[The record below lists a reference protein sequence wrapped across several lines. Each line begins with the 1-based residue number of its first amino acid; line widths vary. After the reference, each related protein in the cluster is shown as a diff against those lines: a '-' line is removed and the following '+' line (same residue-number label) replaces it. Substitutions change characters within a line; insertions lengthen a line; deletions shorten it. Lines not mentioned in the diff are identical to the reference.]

1 MLLSIGQAALA
12 IGVSVSTLRR
22 WGREQRIS
30 PTHKTAGGHRR
41 YLLRDLQSIG
51 KSCGSNTERID
62 LAYVHESSSEQRDD
76 LERQSARLESYCN
89 SKAMTNPSD
98 T

>member
-22 WGREQRIS
+22 WEREKRIS

-41 YLLRDLQSIG
+41 YLLRELQSVG
-51 KSCGSNTERID
+51 KSCGAITNGQLLVMLVCLHLTSVTTLND
-62 LAYVHESSSEQRDD
+62 
-76 LERQSARLESYCN
+76 
-89 SKAMTNPSD
+89 KAQG
-98 T
+98 